1 MKPPTSPV
9 PSEPWSRPGIDMIV
23 LVGFMAAGKTTVGR
37 ILADRLGWTFVD
49 FDERIRARVG
59 RSPGD
64 IIRQDGEAAF
74 RSREAQLTA
83 DLAGRKRLVLAP
95 GGGWGADPRRADALG
110 PGAVRVWLR
119 ITAEEAVR
127 RADAEGV
134 DRPLLGEGPDRVA
147 RARDLLVERASG
159 YAAAEIVLD
168 VDGRS
173 PEVVTEEI
181 FRRLE
186 AYSGGR

>member
-1 MKPPTSPV
+1 
-9 PSEPWSRPGIDMIV
+9 MIV
-23 LVGFMAAGKTTVGR
+23 LIGFMAAGKSTVGR
-37 ILADRLGWTFVD
+37 MLARRIGWGFVD
-49 FDERIRARVG
+49 FDERVRERTG
-59 RSPGD
+59 RDPGD

-74 RSREAQLTA
+74 RSLETQLTA
-83 DLAGRKRLVLAP
+83 ELAGGQRLVLAP
-95 GGGWGADPRRADALG
+95 GGGWGADPGRAAALG

-127 RADAEGV
+127 RAGAEEV

-147 RARDLLVERASG
+147 RARDLLAQRAAG
-159 YAAAEIVLD
+159 YTTAEIVVD
-168 VDGRS
+168 VDGKS

-186 AYSGGR
+186 AYSGG